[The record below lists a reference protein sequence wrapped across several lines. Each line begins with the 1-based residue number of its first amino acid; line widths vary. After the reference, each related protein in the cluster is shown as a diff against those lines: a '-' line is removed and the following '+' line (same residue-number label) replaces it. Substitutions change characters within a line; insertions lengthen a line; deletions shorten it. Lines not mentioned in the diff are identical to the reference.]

1 MIILADKIE
10 LVSNLEIP
18 ATEDGVSINGEF
30 VVDVGE
36 FVRGKQI
43 EVFDRGNDR
52 TEIVF
57 ATTRSHESV
66 AASEKFVLEHRSLV
80 PRRCLIS
87 LISDYD
93 EERVER
99 FIKDACVAQVASRA
113 RGATSFHSYR
123 IIGGRIITKKEL

>member
-1 MIILADKIE
+1 VIVLADKIE
-10 LVSNLEIP
+10 LVNNLEIP
-18 ATEDGVSINGEF
+18 ATEDGIFINGVFVTDEAEF
-30 VVDVGE
+30 L
-36 FVRGKQI
+36 RGTQI

-52 TEIVF
+52 TLITF
-57 ATTRSHESV
+57 STTRSHESV
-66 AASEKFVLEHRSLV
+66 AASEKFVLEHRELV

-99 FIKDACVAQVASRA
+99 FIKDACIPEVSSRA

-123 IIGGRIITKKEL
+123 IIGGRITTKKK